1 MKDKD
6 SEIARERHAG
16 LEHDR
21 AGVDRRGLL
30 RVVGRAGVASLLL
43 AGAGAPAPA
52 SAQTGGGSA
61 GCVEDTLDKIKR
73 TGVFQLGARQ
83 STPPYGY
90 VDAQNNWVG
99 FATDIAKAIHA
110 NLEKEL
116 KTSIK
121 LNYVA
126 VTSQTR
132 IPLLQNGTID
142 MEAGATVITRGR
154 AKIVDF
160 TAAHFLTST
169 EIIVP
174 ANSPIKTVADLA
186 GKRLGIP
193 QGGLEDLLYKSLNQR
208 GRVPSAIGLV
218 GYPDH
223 PQGFTALQTGA
234 IDAYSSDGP
243 IVFGM
248 KTKAQDPSR
257 WRVFDPGLNTF
268 LQAFPIRP
276 ESSRFKSIA
285 DATIVE
291 FCATGGWSQ
300 LYDKYFGPHSDTP
313 FEKTPALAMLELMN
327 SWPES

>member
-1 MKDKD
+1 MDTDTGKAMDPPA
-6 SEIARERHAG
+6 SPRRELIA
-16 LEHDR
+16 L
-21 AGVDRRGLL
+21 DRRGLL
-30 RVVGRAGVASLLL
+30 RIVGGVGMAPMLLGSAAAL
-43 AGAGAPAPA
+43 APA
-52 SAQTGGGSA
+52 SAQTGGA
-61 GCVEDTLDKIKR
+61 APACVEDTLDKIKR

-110 NLEKEL
+110 NIEKEL
-116 KTSIK
+116 KTTIK

-160 TAAHFLTST
+160 PAAHFLTST
-169 EIIVP
+169 EVIVP
-174 ANSPIKTVADLA
+174 ADSPIKTLGDLA

-193 QGGLEDLLYKSLNQR
+193 QGGLEDVLYKSLNQSKR
-208 GRVPSAIGLV
+208 LSPAVTLI

-243 IVFGM
+243 IMFGM
-248 KTKAQDPSR
+248 KTKAADAAK
-257 WRVFDPGLNTF
+257 WRVFDPGVNTF

-291 FCATGGWSQ
+291 LCASGGWSQ
-300 LYDKYFGPHSDTP
+300 LYDKYFGPKSESP